1 VMECQK
7 NSEFE
12 LVMESTQQPELPEK
26 TGAAS
31 SSTPGWTSVLDDS
44 ALPEGQMTPVYP
56 LGVNVLLARVGGAVF
71 AVSGKCVHMACPL
84 FMGRLEGY
92 SIVCP
97 CHDWRFDVRTGKF
110 LNAPEIGLTVYPTK
124 LEAGKLLVSL
134 GGKDMA

>member
-1 VMECQK
+1 MEY
-7 NSEFE
+7 
-12 LVMESTQQPELPEK
+12 TQQPELPEK

-31 SSTPGWTSVLDDS
+31 SSAPGWTSVLDDS

-56 LGVNVLLARVGGAVF
+56 RGVNILLALVGGAVY
-71 AVSGKCVHMACPL
+71 AVSGKCAHMACPL
-84 FMGRLEGY
+84 FMGTLEGNT
-92 SIVCP
+92 IVCP